1 MLSLIAH
8 TLCGVVVCLSVANNG
23 KMLKMKIIH
32 SLCSL
37 KGLLK
42 TEEPGWD
49 TKWWKKAVAILDT
62 TYTEKGRRKIKD
74 CPCIRSSSLHFMA
87 TERENLSTEQ
97 GSEVPTTHM
106 NVLLCKWYESQGK
119 FSPTAIRQ
127 LKRRMENGEN
137 TPCAFYATPRNNIE
151 GVLSKPFL
159 RQRDLSKAK
168 C

>member
-1 MLSLIAH
+1 MVWL
-8 TLCGVVVCLSVANNG
+8 CLSGG
-23 KMLKMKIIH
+23 KQWQNVKNENYTLFMLPQRSAQNWRAWLGYKVMKKSSGNFRH
-32 SLCSL
+32 NMH
-37 KGLLK
+37 
-42 TEEPGWD
+42 
-49 TKWWKKAVAILDT
+49 
-62 TYTEKGRRKIKD
+62 EKGRRKIKD

-97 GSEVPTTHM
+97 GSEVPATHM

-137 TPCAFYATPRNNIE
+137 TACAFYATPRNNIV

-159 RQRDLSKAK
+159 RQIDLSKAK